1 MKKKGLLIV
10 LSGPSGV
17 GKHTLWASLLKEK
30 KFNLKYS
37 ISMTTRPKR
46 FDETNGYEYFFVTRT
61 KFKKAIDTNQML
73 EYAEYC
79 NNYYGTPKKYVEDLR
94 DNGYNILLEIEVQ
107 GGLNIKKIM
116 EQTKDRQFVS
126 IFILPPSTKDLIKR
140 LRGRGTEGKE
150 IIDHRIKQAKW
161 EISQAK
167 HYKYQIVNDKIN
179 VAKTKLKNILIKEM
193 EKNVQ

>member
-1 MKKKGLLIV
+1 
-10 LSGPSGV
+10 
-17 GKHTLWASLLKEK
+17 
-30 KFNLKYS
+30 
-37 ISMTTRPKR
+37 MTTRPKR

-150 IIDHRIKQAKW
+150 IIDHRIKQAK
-161 EISQAK
+161 
-167 HYKYQIVNDKIN
+167 
-179 VAKTKLKNILIKEM
+179 
-193 EKNVQ
+193 